1 MSNKAI
7 KLFKD
12 YIVITLAVIIM
23 DLGIYAFKFPNHFS
37 FGGVSGLAVVLNE
50 ILGISA
56 AQINL
61 VINLALLVIGF
72 AVLGKSFGLK
82 TAYATVLSSVVLSL
96 MEKMMPISAPLTNQP
111 MLELAYAIALP
122 AVAAAML
129 FYVDASGGGT
139 DIVAMIL
146 KKYTTID
153 IGTALLISDVAIV
166 ALSFIAFDVRTG
178 LFSVCGL
185 LAKSIFVDRT
195 MDQMRLCKYFTIIS
209 SDPEPICD
217 FIQNGSAFTGRNLL
231 PGFKCF
237 PCFPDSIIHVFLGS
251 LSTLSQLFSI
261 GRTLC
266 GKEFTVRSVTPLPP
280 YKKLVPVLKF
290 WFVHLIPP
298 VCDWL
303 FICARV

>member
-96 MEKMMPISAPLTNQP
+96 MEKVMPISAPLTNQP

-122 AVAAAML
+122 ALAAGML

-139 DIVAMIL
+139 DIIAMIL
-146 KKYTTID
+146 KKYTTVD

-166 ALSFIAFDVRTG
+166 ALSFVAFDVRTG

-185 LAKSIFVDRT
+185 LAKSVFVDRT

-209 SDPEPICD
+209 SDPQPICD
-217 FIQNGSAFTGRNLL
+217 FIQNVLNRSTTLYNAEGGYSHENKKVILCALDRRQAVILQRFIRQTDDSAFIMITKSSETFGK
-231 PGFKCF
+231 GFR
-237 PCFPDSIIHVFLGS
+237 L
-251 LSTLSQLFSI
+251 T
-261 GRTLC
+261 
-266 GKEFTVRSVTPLPP
+266 
-280 YKKLVPVLKF
+280 
-290 WFVHLIPP
+290 
-298 VCDWL
+298 
-303 FICARV
+303 A

>member
-23 DLGIYAFKFPNHFS
+23 DLGIYVFKFPNHFS

-111 MLELAYAIALP
+111 MLELTYAIALP

-217 FIQNGSAFTGRNLL
+217 FIQNVLNRSTTLYNAEGGYSHENKKVILCALDRRQAVILQRFIRQTDDSAFIMITKSSETFGK
-231 PGFKCF
+231 GFR
-237 PCFPDSIIHVFLGS
+237 L
-251 LSTLSQLFSI
+251 T
-261 GRTLC
+261 
-266 GKEFTVRSVTPLPP
+266 
-280 YKKLVPVLKF
+280 
-290 WFVHLIPP
+290 
-298 VCDWL
+298 
-303 FICARV
+303 A

>member
-61 VINLALLVIGF
+61 VINLTLLVIGF

-96 MEKMMPISAPLTNQP
+96 MEKVMPISAPLTNQP

-209 SDPEPICD
+209 SNPEPICD
-217 FIQNGSAFTGRNLL
+217 FIQNVLNRSTTLYNAEGGYSHENKKVILCALDRRQAVILQRFIRQTDDSAFIMITKSSETFGK
-231 PGFKCF
+231 GFR
-237 PCFPDSIIHVFLGS
+237 L
-251 LSTLSQLFSI
+251 T
-261 GRTLC
+261 
-266 GKEFTVRSVTPLPP
+266 
-280 YKKLVPVLKF
+280 
-290 WFVHLIPP
+290 
-298 VCDWL
+298 
-303 FICARV
+303 A

>member
-217 FIQNGSAFTGRNLL
+217 FIQNVLNRSTTIYNAEGGYSHENKKVILCALDRRQAVILQRFIRQTDDSAFIMITKSSETFGK
-231 PGFKCF
+231 GFR
-237 PCFPDSIIHVFLGS
+237 L
-251 LSTLSQLFSI
+251 T
-261 GRTLC
+261 
-266 GKEFTVRSVTPLPP
+266 
-280 YKKLVPVLKF
+280 
-290 WFVHLIPP
+290 
-298 VCDWL
+298 
-303 FICARV
+303 A

>member
-50 ILGISA
+50 ILGITA

-217 FIQNGSAFTGRNLL
+217 FIQNVLNRSTTLYNAEGGYSHENKKVILCALDRRQAVILQRFIRQTDDSAFIMITKSSETFGK
-231 PGFKCF
+231 GFR
-237 PCFPDSIIHVFLGS
+237 L
-251 LSTLSQLFSI
+251 T
-261 GRTLC
+261 
-266 GKEFTVRSVTPLPP
+266 
-280 YKKLVPVLKF
+280 
-290 WFVHLIPP
+290 
-298 VCDWL
+298 
-303 FICARV
+303 A

>member
-72 AVLGKSFGLK
+72 AVLGNSFGLK

-217 FIQNGSAFTGRNLL
+217 FIQNVLNRSTTLYNAEGGYSHENKKVILCALDRRQAVILQRFIRQTDDSAFIMITKSSETFGK
-231 PGFKCF
+231 GFR
-237 PCFPDSIIHVFLGS
+237 L
-251 LSTLSQLFSI
+251 T
-261 GRTLC
+261 
-266 GKEFTVRSVTPLPP
+266 
-280 YKKLVPVLKF
+280 
-290 WFVHLIPP
+290 
-298 VCDWL
+298 
-303 FICARV
+303 A

>member
-195 MDQMRLCKYFTIIS
+195 MDQMRLRKYFTIIS

-217 FIQNGSAFTGRNLL
+217 FIQNVLNRSTTLYNAEGGYSHENKKVILCALDRRQAVILQRFIRQTDDSAFIMITKSSETFGK
-231 PGFKCF
+231 GFR
-237 PCFPDSIIHVFLGS
+237 L
-251 LSTLSQLFSI
+251 T
-261 GRTLC
+261 
-266 GKEFTVRSVTPLPP
+266 
-280 YKKLVPVLKF
+280 
-290 WFVHLIPP
+290 
-298 VCDWL
+298 
-303 FICARV
+303 A

>member
-217 FIQNGSAFTGRNLL
+217 FIQNVLNRSTTLYNAEGGYSHENKKVILCALDRRQAVILQRFIRQTDDSAFIMITKSSET
-231 PGFKCF
+231 F
-237 PCFPDSIIHVFLGS
+237 
-251 LSTLSQLFSI
+251 
-261 GRTLC
+261 
-266 GKEFTVRSVTPLPP
+266 GK
-280 YKKLVPVLKF
+280 
-290 WFVHLIPP
+290 WFRLT
-298 VCDWL
+298 
-303 FICARV
+303 A

>member
-1 MSNKAI
+1 MRFLESQQ
-7 KLFKD
+7 L
-12 YIVITLAVIIM
+12 
-23 DLGIYAFKFPNHFS
+23 
-37 FGGVSGLAVVLNE
+37 
-50 ILGISA
+50 
-56 AQINL
+56 QINL

-217 FIQNGSAFTGRNLL
+217 FIQNVLNRSTTLYNAEGGYSHENKKVILCALDRRQAVILQRFIRQTDDSAFIMITKSSETFGK
-231 PGFKCF
+231 GFR
-237 PCFPDSIIHVFLGS
+237 L
-251 LSTLSQLFSI
+251 T
-261 GRTLC
+261 
-266 GKEFTVRSVTPLPP
+266 
-280 YKKLVPVLKF
+280 
-290 WFVHLIPP
+290 
-298 VCDWL
+298 
-303 FICARV
+303 A

>member
-1 MSNKAI
+1 
-7 KLFKD
+7 
-12 YIVITLAVIIM
+12 
-23 DLGIYAFKFPNHFS
+23 
-37 FGGVSGLAVVLNE
+37 
-50 ILGISA
+50 
-56 AQINL
+56 
-61 VINLALLVIGF
+61 
-72 AVLGKSFGLK
+72 
-82 TAYATVLSSVVLSL
+82 
-96 MEKMMPISAPLTNQP
+96 MPISAPLTNQP

-209 SDPEPICD
+209 SNPEPICN
-217 FIQNGSAFTGRNLL
+217 FIQNVLNRSTTLYNAEGGYSHENKKVILCALDRRQAVILQRFIRQTDDSAFIMITKSSETFGK
-231 PGFKCF
+231 GFR
-237 PCFPDSIIHVFLGS
+237 L
-251 LSTLSQLFSI
+251 T
-261 GRTLC
+261 
-266 GKEFTVRSVTPLPP
+266 
-280 YKKLVPVLKF
+280 
-290 WFVHLIPP
+290 
-298 VCDWL
+298 
-303 FICARV
+303 A

>member
-96 MEKMMPISAPLTNQP
+96 MEKMMPISAPLTSQP

-217 FIQNGSAFTGRNLL
+217 FIQNVLNRSTTLYNAEGGYSHENKKVILCALDRRQAVILQRFIRQTDDSAFIMITKSSETFGK
-231 PGFKCF
+231 GFR
-237 PCFPDSIIHVFLGS
+237 L
-251 LSTLSQLFSI
+251 T
-261 GRTLC
+261 
-266 GKEFTVRSVTPLPP
+266 
-280 YKKLVPVLKF
+280 
-290 WFVHLIPP
+290 
-298 VCDWL
+298 
-303 FICARV
+303 A

>member
-96 MEKMMPISAPLTNQP
+96 METMMPISAPLTNQP

-217 FIQNGSAFTGRNLL
+217 FIQNVLNRSTTLYNAEGGYSHENKKVILCALDRRQAVILQRFIRQTDDSAFIMITKSSETFGK
-231 PGFKCF
+231 GFR
-237 PCFPDSIIHVFLGS
+237 L
-251 LSTLSQLFSI
+251 T
-261 GRTLC
+261 
-266 GKEFTVRSVTPLPP
+266 
-280 YKKLVPVLKF
+280 
-290 WFVHLIPP
+290 
-298 VCDWL
+298 
-303 FICARV
+303 A

>member
-122 AVAAAML
+122 AVAAALL

-153 IGTALLISDVAIV
+153 IGTALLLSDVAIV
-166 ALSFIAFDVRTG
+166 ALSFVAFDVRTG

-209 SDPEPICD
+209 SKPEPICD
-217 FIQNGSAFTGRNLL
+217 FIQNVLNRSTTLYNAEGGYSHENKKVILCALDRRQAVILQRFIRQTDDSAFIMITKSSETFGK
-231 PGFKCF
+231 GFR
-237 PCFPDSIIHVFLGS
+237 L
-251 LSTLSQLFSI
+251 T
-261 GRTLC
+261 
-266 GKEFTVRSVTPLPP
+266 
-280 YKKLVPVLKF
+280 
-290 WFVHLIPP
+290 
-298 VCDWL
+298 
-303 FICARV
+303 A

>member
-23 DLGIYAFKFPNHFS
+23 YLWIYAFKFPNHFS

-96 MEKMMPISAPLTNQP
+96 MEKMMPISAPLTNQT

-217 FIQNGSAFTGRNLL
+217 FIQNVLNRSTTLYNAEGGYSHENKKVILCALDRRQAVILQRFIRQPDDSAFIMITKSSETFGK
-231 PGFKCF
+231 GFR
-237 PCFPDSIIHVFLGS
+237 L
-251 LSTLSQLFSI
+251 T
-261 GRTLC
+261 
-266 GKEFTVRSVTPLPP
+266 
-280 YKKLVPVLKF
+280 
-290 WFVHLIPP
+290 
-298 VCDWL
+298 
-303 FICARV
+303 A

>member
-129 FYVDASGGGT
+129 FYVDASSGGT

-217 FIQNGSAFTGRNLL
+217 FIQNVLNRSTTLYNAEGGYSHENKKVILCALDRRQAVILQRFIRQTDDSAFIMITKSSETFGK
-231 PGFKCF
+231 GFR
-237 PCFPDSIIHVFLGS
+237 L
-251 LSTLSQLFSI
+251 T
-261 GRTLC
+261 
-266 GKEFTVRSVTPLPP
+266 
-280 YKKLVPVLKF
+280 
-290 WFVHLIPP
+290 
-298 VCDWL
+298 
-303 FICARV
+303 A

>member
-23 DLGIYAFKFPNHFS
+23 DLGIYAFNFPYHFS

-146 KKYTTID
+146 KKYTTVD

-217 FIQNGSAFTGRNLL
+217 FIQNVLNRSTTLYNAEGGYSHENKKVILCALDRRQAVILQRFIRQTDDSAFIMITKSSETFGK
-231 PGFKCF
+231 GFR
-237 PCFPDSIIHVFLGS
+237 L
-251 LSTLSQLFSI
+251 T
-261 GRTLC
+261 
-266 GKEFTVRSVTPLPP
+266 
-280 YKKLVPVLKF
+280 
-290 WFVHLIPP
+290 
-298 VCDWL
+298 
-303 FICARV
+303 A

>member
-217 FIQNGSAFTGRNLL
+217 FIQNVLNRSTTLYNADGGYSHENKKVILCALDRRQAVILQRFIRQTDDSAFIMITKSSETFGK
-231 PGFKCF
+231 GFR
-237 PCFPDSIIHVFLGS
+237 L
-251 LSTLSQLFSI
+251 T
-261 GRTLC
+261 
-266 GKEFTVRSVTPLPP
+266 
-280 YKKLVPVLKF
+280 
-290 WFVHLIPP
+290 
-298 VCDWL
+298 
-303 FICARV
+303 A

>member
-129 FYVDASGGGT
+129 FYVDASGGGM

-209 SDPEPICD
+209 SNPEPICD
-217 FIQNGSAFTGRNLL
+217 FIQNVLNRSTTLYNAEGGYSHENKKVILCALDRRQAVILQRFIRQTDDSAFIMITKSSETFGK
-231 PGFKCF
+231 GFR
-237 PCFPDSIIHVFLGS
+237 L
-251 LSTLSQLFSI
+251 T
-261 GRTLC
+261 
-266 GKEFTVRSVTPLPP
+266 
-280 YKKLVPVLKF
+280 
-290 WFVHLIPP
+290 
-298 VCDWL
+298 
-303 FICARV
+303 A

>member
-23 DLGIYAFKFPNHFS
+23 DLGIDAFKFPNHFS
-37 FGGVSGLAVVLNE
+37 FGGDSGLAVVLNE

-217 FIQNGSAFTGRNLL
+217 FIQNVLNRSTTLYNAEGGYSHENKKVILCALDRRQAVILQRFIRQTDDSAFIMITKSSETFGK
-231 PGFKCF
+231 GFR
-237 PCFPDSIIHVFLGS
+237 L
-251 LSTLSQLFSI
+251 T
-261 GRTLC
+261 
-266 GKEFTVRSVTPLPP
+266 
-280 YKKLVPVLKF
+280 
-290 WFVHLIPP
+290 
-298 VCDWL
+298 
-303 FICARV
+303 A

>member
-178 LFSVCGL
+178 LFSVSRL

-195 MDQMRLCKYFTIIS
+195 MDKMRLCKYFTIIS

-217 FIQNGSAFTGRNLL
+217 FIQNVLNRSTTLYNAEGGYSHENKKVILCALDRRQAVILQRFIRQTDDSAFIMITKSSETFGK
-231 PGFKCF
+231 GFR
-237 PCFPDSIIHVFLGS
+237 L
-251 LSTLSQLFSI
+251 T
-261 GRTLC
+261 
-266 GKEFTVRSVTPLPP
+266 
-280 YKKLVPVLKF
+280 
-290 WFVHLIPP
+290 
-298 VCDWL
+298 
-303 FICARV
+303 A

>member
-146 KKYTTID
+146 KKYTT
-153 IGTALLISDVAIV
+153 ALLISDVAIV

-217 FIQNGSAFTGRNLL
+217 FIQNVLNRSTTLYNAEGGYSHENKKVILCALDRRQAVILQRFIRQTDDSAFIMITKSSETFGK
-231 PGFKCF
+231 GFR
-237 PCFPDSIIHVFLGS
+237 L
-251 LSTLSQLFSI
+251 T
-261 GRTLC
+261 
-266 GKEFTVRSVTPLPP
+266 
-280 YKKLVPVLKF
+280 
-290 WFVHLIPP
+290 
-298 VCDWL
+298 
-303 FICARV
+303 A

>member
-209 SDPEPICD
+209 SDPEPICY
-217 FIQNGSAFTGRNLL
+217 FIQNVLNRSTTLYNAEGGYSHENKKVILCALDRHQAVILQRFIRQTDDSAFIMITKSSETFGK
-231 PGFKCF
+231 GFR
-237 PCFPDSIIHVFLGS
+237 L
-251 LSTLSQLFSI
+251 T
-261 GRTLC
+261 
-266 GKEFTVRSVTPLPP
+266 
-280 YKKLVPVLKF
+280 
-290 WFVHLIPP
+290 
-298 VCDWL
+298 
-303 FICARV
+303 A

>member
-56 AQINL
+56 AQITL

-217 FIQNGSAFTGRNLL
+217 FIQNVLNRSTTLYNAEGGYSHENKKVILCALDRRQAVILQRFIRQTDDSAFIMITKSSETFGK
-231 PGFKCF
+231 GFR
-237 PCFPDSIIHVFLGS
+237 L
-251 LSTLSQLFSI
+251 T
-261 GRTLC
+261 
-266 GKEFTVRSVTPLPP
+266 
-280 YKKLVPVLKF
+280 
-290 WFVHLIPP
+290 
-298 VCDWL
+298 
-303 FICARV
+303 A

>member
-96 MEKMMPISAPLTNQP
+96 IEKMMPISAPLTNQP

-166 ALSFIAFDVRTG
+166 ALSFVAFDVRTG

-209 SDPEPICD
+209 SKPEPICD
-217 FIQNGSAFTGRNLL
+217 FIQNVLNRSTTLYNAEGGYSHENKKVILCALDRRQAVILQRFIRQTDDSAFIMITKSSETFGK
-231 PGFKCF
+231 GFR
-237 PCFPDSIIHVFLGS
+237 L
-251 LSTLSQLFSI
+251 T
-261 GRTLC
+261 
-266 GKEFTVRSVTPLPP
+266 
-280 YKKLVPVLKF
+280 
-290 WFVHLIPP
+290 
-298 VCDWL
+298 
-303 FICARV
+303 A

>member
-1 MSNKAI
+1 MCITLVYGKRKYGFQRVGTVMSNKAI

-217 FIQNGSAFTGRNLL
+217 FIQNVLNRSTTLYNAEGGYSHENKKVILCALDRRQAVILQRFIRQTDDSAFIMITKSSETFGK
-231 PGFKCF
+231 GFR
-237 PCFPDSIIHVFLGS
+237 L
-251 LSTLSQLFSI
+251 T
-261 GRTLC
+261 
-266 GKEFTVRSVTPLPP
+266 
-280 YKKLVPVLKF
+280 
-290 WFVHLIPP
+290 
-298 VCDWL
+298 
-303 FICARV
+303 A

>member
-1 MSNKAI
+1 MRNKAI

-217 FIQNGSAFTGRNLL
+217 FIQNVLNRSTTLYNAEGGYSHENKKVILCALDRRQAVILQRFIRQTDDSAFIMITKSSETFGK
-231 PGFKCF
+231 GFR
-237 PCFPDSIIHVFLGS
+237 L
-251 LSTLSQLFSI
+251 T
-261 GRTLC
+261 
-266 GKEFTVRSVTPLPP
+266 
-280 YKKLVPVLKF
+280 
-290 WFVHLIPP
+290 
-298 VCDWL
+298 
-303 FICARV
+303 A

>member
-111 MLELAYAIALP
+111 MLELGLCDCSSGSCSGN
-122 AVAAAML
+122 AVL
-129 FYVDASGGGT
+129 RRCIRWRYG
-139 DIVAMIL
+139 
-146 KKYTTID
+146 Y
-153 IGTALLISDVAIV
+153 
-166 ALSFIAFDVRTG
+166 
-178 LFSVCGL
+178 C
-185 LAKSIFVDRT
+185 
-195 MDQMRLCKYFTIIS
+195 
-209 SDPEPICD
+209 CD
-217 FIQNGSAFTGRNLL
+217 DTEEIYDN
-231 PGFKCF
+231 
-237 PCFPDSIIHVFLGS
+237 
-251 LSTLSQLFSI
+251 
-261 GRTLC
+261 
-266 GKEFTVRSVTPLPP
+266 
-280 YKKLVPVLKF
+280 
-290 WFVHLIPP
+290 
-298 VCDWL
+298 
-303 FICARV
+303 

>member
-209 SDPEPICD
+209 SNPEPICD
-217 FIQNGSAFTGRNLL
+217 FIQNVLNRSTTLYNAEGGYSHENKKVILCALDRRQAVILQRFIRQTDDSSFIMITKSSETFGK
-231 PGFKCF
+231 GFR
-237 PCFPDSIIHVFLGS
+237 L
-251 LSTLSQLFSI
+251 T
-261 GRTLC
+261 
-266 GKEFTVRSVTPLPP
+266 
-280 YKKLVPVLKF
+280 
-290 WFVHLIPP
+290 
-298 VCDWL
+298 
-303 FICARV
+303 A

>member
-7 KLFKD
+7 KLFKE

-96 MEKMMPISAPLTNQP
+96 MEKLMPISAPLTNQP
-111 MLELAYAIALP
+111 VLELAYAIALP
-122 AVAAAML
+122 AIASAML

-139 DIVAMIL
+139 DIIAMIL

-153 IGTALLISDVAIV
+153 IGTALLISDIAIV
-166 ALSFIAFDVRTG
+166 ALSFVAFDVRTG

-185 LAKSIFVDRT
+185 LAKSVFVDRT

-209 SDPEPICD
+209 SNPEPICD
-217 FIQNGSAFTGRNLL
+217 FIQNVLHRSTTLYNAEGGYSHENKKVILCALDRRQAVILQRYIRQTDDSAFIMITKSSETFGK
-231 PGFKCF
+231 GFR
-237 PCFPDSIIHVFLGS
+237 L
-251 LSTLSQLFSI
+251 T
-261 GRTLC
+261 
-266 GKEFTVRSVTPLPP
+266 
-280 YKKLVPVLKF
+280 
-290 WFVHLIPP
+290 
-298 VCDWL
+298 
-303 FICARV
+303 A

>member
-12 YIVITLAVIIM
+12 YIVITLAVTIM

-209 SDPEPICD
+209 SNPEPICD
-217 FIQNGSAFTGRNLL
+217 FIQNVLNRSTTLYNAEGGYSHENKKVILCALDRRQAVILQRFIRQTDDSAFIMITKSSETFGK
-231 PGFKCF
+231 GFR
-237 PCFPDSIIHVFLGS
+237 L
-251 LSTLSQLFSI
+251 T
-261 GRTLC
+261 
-266 GKEFTVRSVTPLPP
+266 
-280 YKKLVPVLKF
+280 
-290 WFVHLIPP
+290 
-298 VCDWL
+298 
-303 FICARV
+303 A

>member
-217 FIQNGSAFTGRNLL
+217 FIQNVLNRSTTLYNAEGGYSHENKKVILCALDRRQAVILQRFIRQTDDSAFIMITKSSETFGK
-231 PGFKCF
+231 GF
-237 PCFPDSIIHVFLGS
+237 
-251 LSTLSQLFSI
+251 
-261 GRTLC
+261 R
-266 GKEFTVRSVTPLPP
+266 VT
-280 YKKLVPVLKF
+280 
-290 WFVHLIPP
+290 
-298 VCDWL
+298 
-303 FICARV
+303 A

>member
-195 MDQMRLCKYFTIIS
+195 MDQMRLCKYFTIVS

-217 FIQNGSAFTGRNLL
+217 FIQNVLNRSTTLYNAEGGYSHENKKVILCALDRRQAVILQRFIRQTDDSAFIMITKSSETFGK
-231 PGFKCF
+231 GFR
-237 PCFPDSIIHVFLGS
+237 L
-251 LSTLSQLFSI
+251 T
-261 GRTLC
+261 
-266 GKEFTVRSVTPLPP
+266 
-280 YKKLVPVLKF
+280 
-290 WFVHLIPP
+290 
-298 VCDWL
+298 
-303 FICARV
+303 A

>member
-1 MSNKAI
+1 MSNKAT
-7 KLFKD
+7 KLLKD

-96 MEKMMPISAPLTNQP
+96 MEKVMPISAPLTNQP

-122 AVAAAML
+122 ALAAGML

-139 DIVAMIL
+139 DIIAMIL
-146 KKYTTID
+146 KKYTTVD

-185 LAKSIFVDRT
+185 LAKSVFVDRT
-195 MDQMRLCKYFTIIS
+195 MEQMRLCKYFTIIS

-217 FIQNGSAFTGRNLL
+217 FIQNVLNRSTTLYNAEGGYSHENKKVILCALDRRQAVILQRFIRQTDDSAFIMITKSSETFGK
-231 PGFKCF
+231 GFR
-237 PCFPDSIIHVFLGS
+237 L
-251 LSTLSQLFSI
+251 T
-261 GRTLC
+261 
-266 GKEFTVRSVTPLPP
+266 
-280 YKKLVPVLKF
+280 
-290 WFVHLIPP
+290 
-298 VCDWL
+298 
-303 FICARV
+303 A

>member
-129 FYVDASGGGT
+129 FYVDASGGGM

-217 FIQNGSAFTGRNLL
+217 FIQNVLNRSTTLYNAEGGYSHENKKVILCALDRRQAVILQRFIRQTDDSAFIMITKSSETFGK
-231 PGFKCF
+231 GFR
-237 PCFPDSIIHVFLGS
+237 L
-251 LSTLSQLFSI
+251 T
-261 GRTLC
+261 
-266 GKEFTVRSVTPLPP
+266 
-280 YKKLVPVLKF
+280 
-290 WFVHLIPP
+290 
-298 VCDWL
+298 
-303 FICARV
+303 A

>member
-96 MEKMMPISAPLTNQP
+96 MEKMMPISASLTNQP

-217 FIQNGSAFTGRNLL
+217 FIQNVLNRSTTLYNAEGGYSHENKKVILCALDRRQAVILQRFIRQTDDSAFIMITKSSETFGK
-231 PGFKCF
+231 GFR
-237 PCFPDSIIHVFLGS
+237 L
-251 LSTLSQLFSI
+251 T
-261 GRTLC
+261 
-266 GKEFTVRSVTPLPP
+266 
-280 YKKLVPVLKF
+280 
-290 WFVHLIPP
+290 
-298 VCDWL
+298 
-303 FICARV
+303 A